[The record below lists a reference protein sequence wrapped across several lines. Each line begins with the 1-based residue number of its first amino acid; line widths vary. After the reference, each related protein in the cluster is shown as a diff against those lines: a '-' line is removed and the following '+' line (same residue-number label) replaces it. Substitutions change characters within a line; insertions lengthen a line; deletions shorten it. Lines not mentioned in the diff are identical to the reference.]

1 MVLQPMTLTCRTH
14 SAGHKLKITAFCT
27 QYHFNWHQE
36 IHMFHFGTAQTQAPL
51 STEGSQTKGP
61 ISNTSYKLHVSL
73 PSSAVVFNFYCLPS
87 YLFLK
92 QYNTFNR
99 DMSGECSAHNN
110 ISKQVTGSLMARC
123 QSDNNLQAVIQHV
136 GEHTGP

>member
-1 MVLQPMTLTCRTH
+1 MPLQLASRD
-14 SAGHKLKITAFCT
+14 SKG
-27 QYHFNWHQE
+27 
-36 IHMFHFGTAQTQAPL
+36 HMFHFGNAQTQAPL

-61 ISNTSYKLHVSL
+61 ISNTSYKLHVSPL
-73 PSSAVVFNFYCLPS
+73 SSAVVFNFYCLPS

-123 QSDNNLQAVIQHV
+123 PSDNNLQAVIQHV
-136 GEHTGP
+136 GEHTGPCMQKECVLVFFFRD